1 MRVALLTL
9 VLATPAHPGS
19 RIPHRFHTGPPA
31 RAAHA
36 HATPTGPERIRPS
49 TRACTRC
56 HTSLDHHSWIPGFLA
71 AEAAEADAFAR
82 PHPWPAAILFGA
94 STSKSLT
101 ASTASI
107 MMGLPFAAGA
117 A

>member
-1 MRVALLTL
+1 MVGWVEAVA
-9 VLATPAHPGS
+9 VV
-19 RIPHRFHTGPPA
+19 
-31 RAAHA
+31 
-36 HATPTGPERIRPS
+36 EV
-49 TRACTRC
+49 
-56 HTSLDHHSWIPGFLA
+56 
-71 AEAAEADAFAR
+71 AEAAAVRVAALVVAGAEALAV
-82 PHPWPAAILFGA
+82 AILFGA